1 MRRVADID
9 LLDDEALLTRMSW
22 ASVMV
27 VVVGVVVGVLAW
39 ACGVWSDRVDLAWV
53 ALVVV
58 ASLVALPVHEL
69 VHGALFKLLGGPK
82 AHVSFG
88 ARWGMLYTSAEGL
101 IMPRRR
107 FMVVL
112 MGPAVLVTLALVLV
126 CDALGLPLAAW
137 VVAVLHL
144 SGCTGDL
151 GFVGIIHRSDAT
163 FVQDTNKGIALYVD
177 DGGEFADGGD
187 EPETSESSKTPEPP
201 ESSETTEPTESSLST
216 GTSEPSESSKSL
228 RG

>member
-1 MRRVADID
+1 MRQIADID

-22 ASVMV
+22 ASLIIV
-27 VVVGVVVGVLAW
+27 VAGTVVGVLAW
-39 ACGVWSDRVDLAWV
+39 ACGVWTDHVGLAWV

-126 CDALGLPLAAW
+126 CSAMGLPLAAW
-137 VVAVLHL
+137 AVAVLHL

-163 FVQDTNKGIALYVD
+163 FVQDTSKGIALYVD
-177 DGGEFADGGD
+177 DGDD
-187 EPETSESSKTPEPP
+187 PEP
-201 ESSETTEPTESSLST
+201 S
-216 GTSEPSESSKSL
+216 GTK
-228 RG
+228 